1 MVSKPHG
8 NARFEC
14 SRRFAAVCERG
25 LEGIVAKRL
34 RDPYRA
40 GERQWL
46 KTKNR
51 DTARF
56 AEERDGIGRRIEH
69 SRGRRARA

>member
-14 SRRFAAVCERG
+14 SRLFPAGCERG
-25 LEGIVAKRL
+25 LEGVVAKRL
-34 RDPYRA
+34 RDPYRP

-69 SRGRRARA
+69 SRGRRARV